1 MFAALW
7 VRWLCVD
14 AWRTVCMESAGF
26 LAVAA
31 VYCSIGTLVSSSSS
45 SYRIVFVAAATV
57 ALLVDR

>member
-31 VYCSIGTLVSSSSS
+31 VCCSIGTLVSSSS